1 MPMSGYTSAA
11 WHPARVTAQDAL
23 RAALSDLLGPAARGS
38 GFKCSPAN
46 WRKSS
51 TMGDWAV
58 VNVQSS
64 SFSSAE
70 HLRCVV
76 NLAFAPEPWLRWE
89 AENLGAGMP
98 KAVSESL
105 GLYRER
111 LHPEGTPAGTDGWW
125 DVSDEESAHLAVAD
139 MNTQL
144 DRAGWPV
151 LERMFSRDAMKA
163 RLRDGDLGM
172 KKRSN
177 FGVFFARAEALML
190 MDAGPSEA
198 LESQLDYALSNV
210 MPTQRE
216 HAERFDAWVR
226 AEAAKAS
233 SERSLMPR
241 SASAIRRRRT
251 TR

>member
-1 MPMSGYTSAA
+1 MSGRLSAVCN
-11 WHPARVTAQDAL
+11 PARVTAQDAL
-23 RAALSDLLGPAARGS
+23 KAALRDQLGPAARRHGYKGS
-38 GFKCSPAN
+38 LPN

-51 TMGDWAV
+51 TAGDWAV

-64 SFSSAE
+64 SYSSAE

-89 AENLGAGMP
+89 AETLGAGMP
-98 KAVSESL
+98 KSVAESL

-111 LHPEGTPAGTDGWW
+111 LHPQGSPVGIDGWW
-125 DVSDEESAHLAVAD
+125 DVSDEESARAAVAD
-139 MNTQL
+139 MNAQL

-151 LERMFSRDAMKA
+151 LERMFSRDAMMA

-172 KKRSN
+172 MKRSSL
-177 FGVFFARAEALML
+177 GVFFARAEALLL
-190 MDAGPSEA
+190 MDAGPSDA

-216 HAERFDAWVR
+216 HAELFDAWVH
-226 AEAAKAS
+226 AEAAKA
-233 SERSLMPR
+233 
-241 SASAIRRRRT
+241 
-251 TR
+251 